1 MFVALITIAVIL
13 IVYGAVSKPLDARG
27 VTSAMIFT
35 AAGLCVGTSALKLV
49 NIHIESHAAE
59 RFCELALVFL
69 LFSDASRID
78 LAGLRRH
85 LRWPSRLLL
94 IGLPLTLLA
103 GLGAG
108 LLVFP
113 GMAVAS
119 AFVLST
125 MVCSTDAA
133 LGQRV
138 VSDKSVPARVRQ
150 ALDVESGLNDGLA
163 VPFFLVAVDLSL
175 ARLATGVTA
184 AVVRNMAEQIGWGL
198 AAGIGA
204 GALAGLL
211 VRAADDR
218 GWLEGQW
225 RQILPPLAAL
235 LAYVVALRLGGSG
248 FIAAF
253 TGGMAFGYFSRR
265 HDPPVTSFNEDVG
278 GILAGATWV
287 GFGAL
292 AVGMLLPHVTWQVVA
307 YAALSL
313 TLIRMVPVAIALL
326 GTGAQLPTV
335 AFMGW
340 FGPRGLAS
348 IVFALI
354 ALDEGIPGRQLLLT
368 TVMMIILLSV
378 FLHGLSSVPLVAAYS
393 RWYAAHIAQNPT
405 ASEAK
410 PTIMPR
416 LRHQRTPENTEPG
429 EADPKTKPT
438 AAR

>member
-13 IVYGAVSKPLDARG
+13 ILYGTVSKPLDARG

-49 NIHIESHAAE
+49 NIHLESRTAE

-69 LFSDASRID
+69 LFSDSTRID
-78 LAGLRRH
+78 LANLRRH
-85 LRWPSRLLL
+85 LSWPSRLLC
-94 IGLPLTLLA
+94 IGLPLTIAA
-103 GLGAG
+103 GLGVG
-108 LLVFP
+108 VLVFP
-113 GMAVAS
+113 TMALAS

-125 MVCSTDAA
+125 MICSTDAA

-138 VSDKSVPARVRQ
+138 VSDPSVPARVRQ
-150 ALDVESGLNDGLA
+150 ALNVESGLNDGLA

-175 ARLATGVTA
+175 AQLSGHLTA

-198 AAGIGA
+198 VAGIGA
-204 GALAGLL
+204 GLLVGLL
-211 VRAADDR
+211 LRVADDR

-225 RQILPPLAAL
+225 RQILPLVGAL
-235 LAYVVALRLGGSG
+235 LAYLVALKLDGSG

-253 TGGMAFGYFSRR
+253 TGGMTFGYFSRR
-265 HDPPVTSFNEDVG
+265 HDLPVTVLNEDVG
-278 GILAGATWV
+278 GTLAGATWV

-292 AVGMLLPHVTWQVVA
+292 AVGMLLPHVTWQIVV
-307 YAALSL
+307 YAAISL
-313 TLIRMVPVAIALL
+313 TLIRMVPVAIAMR

-354 ALDEGIPGRQLLLT
+354 ALQDGIPDRQTLLT
-368 TVMMIILLSV
+368 TVMLTILLSV

-393 RWYAAHIAQNPT
+393 RWYAAHVAKHPD

-410 PTIMPR
+410 PTTMAR
-416 LRHQRTPENTEPG
+416 LRHHPTPEETEP
-429 EADPKTKPT
+429 EKPEPVT
-438 AAR
+438 A

>member
-13 IVYGAVSKPLDARG
+13 ILYGAFSKPLDAKG
-27 VTSAMIFT
+27 ITSAMIFT
-35 AAGLCVGTSALKLV
+35 AAGLVVGTSALSLV
-49 NIHIESHAAE
+49 NIHIESHVAE

-69 LFSDASRID
+69 LFSDSTRID
-78 LAGLRRH
+78 LAGLRRN
-85 LRWPSRLLL
+85 LSWPSRLLV
-94 IGLPLTLLA
+94 IGLPLTILA

-108 LLVFP
+108 VVVFP
-113 GMAVAS
+113 GIALAS

-138 VSDKSVPARVRQ
+138 VSDKSVPGRVRQ

-175 ARLATGVTA
+175 ARLSAGVTA

-198 AAGIGA
+198 VSGIGA

-211 VRAADDR
+211 LRVADDR

-225 RQILPPLAAL
+225 RQILPLVAAL
-235 LAYVVALRLGGSG
+235 LAYLTALRLGGSG

-253 TGGMAFGYFSRR
+253 TGGMTFGYLSRH
-265 HDPPVTSFNEDVG
+265 HDQRVTSLNEDVG

-292 AVGMLLPHVTWQVVA
+292 AVGVLAPHLTWQIAA

-313 TLIRMVPVAIALL
+313 TLIRMVPVAIAML
-326 GTGAQLPTV
+326 GTRAKLPTV
-335 AFMGW
+335 AFIGW

-354 ALDEGIPGRQLLLT
+354 ALQEGIPGRQMLFA
-368 TVMMIILLSV
+368 TVMLTILLSV

-393 RWYAAHIAQNPT
+393 RWYAAQVARHPSAP
-405 ASEAK
+405 EAK
-410 PTIMPR
+410 PTIMSR
-416 LRHQRTPENTEPG
+416 LRHHAAPAGTEPV
-429 EADPKTKPT
+429 T
-438 AAR
+438 AEQRPPE

>member
-49 NIHIESHAAE
+49 NIHIESLAAE

-69 LFSDASRID
+69 LFSDATRID

-85 LRWPSRLLL
+85 LGWPSRLLL
-94 IGLPLTLLA
+94 IGLPLTILA

-113 GMAVAS
+113 SMAVAS

-211 VRAADDR
+211 VRAADHR

-416 LRHQRTPENTEPG
+416 LRHQRTPEDTEQG

-438 AAR
+438 AA